1 MRRRHRNV
9 TEGNT
14 SYAKRASRRQALHG
28 TKSCF
33 VSTKSIA
40 LPYDHINLLFIK
52 FAREVDKR
60 PPLRCTNFYLIKIYG
75 MMG

>member
-40 LPYDHINLLFIK
+40 IPYGLIYIYLDLWDEGLINLKGSLLWISSS
-52 FAREVDKR
+52 
-60 PPLRCTNFYLIKIYG
+60 LIPYP
-75 MMG
+75 